1 MIVAGAGLIVVV
13 LLFTFGRTTSNKKT
27 TVAANKATETQ
38 KVFDIQQFILAEKAK
53 LSPTQA
59 IFLSKLENNITRG
72 DVADQTIKAN
82 IALADFWKDSAKV
95 YEPFV
100 FYTSTAA
107 KLDNSEKNLTFAAQL
122 ILSNLRNEQDE
133 AKLNWETTEAIDL
146 FERAIK
152 INPNNDTLRVGLG
165 SCYIFGKGRNGDP
178 QETMKGIQELLG
190 VVRKDSTNYQ
200 AQLVLGI
207 GGLVSGQFD
216 KAIERLNKVVT
227 AEPNN
232 KEAIA
237 FLADAYA
244 GKGDKANAIKWYN
257 VSKRLINDVHYTQEV
272 DERIKSLK

>member
-27 TVAANKATETQ
+27 TVSANKATEIQ